1 MNDAGRI
8 GFVIRDD
15 YDNNVQYDFLDV
27 VYYHGNSYVAKK
39 LTLGNIPNENN
50 EYWHILTA
58 GGVRVKGDAESE
70 YRDGDVNITKEN
82 IGLANTEDKSSET
95 IRSEITSENVT
106 NALGYTPMN
115 EDLDTYGQKESTT
128 GSEKV
133 IVNDDGE
140 VKQVPMSEISAEYE
154 ISNTTSDSSGYIKIM
169 DVKTIRNWG
178 GVPIFF
184 KAFNQ
189 VDYAYDVT
197 VSPTGGS
204 ATSTTVN
211 TIETVRLSST
221 SSTSVEPDFLAI
233 NEGNGAFSIWVKLRN
248 GYEVYIGD
256 LFYSKKYFKV
266 TVNAGEGAVTTPK
279 TLEEI
284 SELGTVVRSI
294 DGAVMQ
300 GATETAPGLSG
311 LVPAPQAGD
320 EKKLLGG
327 DGNWLYDGQ
336 LFRAFMHL
344 SSPGWYRF
352 FVYDSDVSVGTGTY
366 GRCGIIELSRRY
378 QSDNN
383 ESAVVVYS
391 TSHANLVNWHTL
403 SRTVSNKGIDKLRF
417 CRKGGLNY
425 IELHYTLTSGGND
438 IAAKCITNIASNMNE
453 GMINFEPAEADETVI
468 SEYTIPDK
476 DDIST
481 SKSLT
486 NFTEIPEGA
495 DVHDY
500 IKLGNYSCSTNSKAN
515 SLLNCPLNSAFTLDV
530 SKGVGEIDNI
540 IIQTFFDYLG
550 TKIVKVVYVSGSGWR
565 QPNFFYSAQG
575 TPPANKLWG
584 TDANGNVGWIDP
596 PPRRKIGIS

>member
-1 MNDAGRI
+1 MSGICLTYSALLHLKEVLIVNDAGRI

-115 EDLDTYGQKESTT
+115 EDLDTYGQKESPT

-140 VKQVPMSEISAEYE
+140 VKQVEMS
-154 ISNTTSDSSGYIKIM
+154 K
-169 DVKTIRNWG
+169 VK
-178 GVPIFF
+178 P
-184 KAFNQ
+184 
-189 VDYAYDVT
+189 
-197 VSPTGGS
+197 
-204 ATSTTVN
+204 
-211 TIETVRLSST
+211 
-221 SSTSVEPDFLAI
+221 
-233 NEGNGAFSIWVKLRN
+233 
-248 GYEVYIGD
+248 
-256 LFYSKKYFKV
+256 
-266 TVNAGEGAVTTPK
+266 
-279 TLEEI
+279 
-284 SELGTVVRSI
+284 
-294 DGAVMQ
+294 AVMQ
-300 GATETAPGLSG
+300 GATETSPGLSG
-311 LVPAPQAGD
+311 LVPAP
-320 EKKLLGG
+320 KKGIDNLLMS
-327 DGNWLYDGQ
+327 DGTWIRRMGFESRKMLG
-336 LFRAFMHL
+336 
-344 SSPGWYRF
+344 SSGWYRIALIQETA
-352 FVYDSDVSVGTGTY
+352 S
-366 GRCGIIELSRRY
+366 GIVNISEVVFLLKLSRSWNNGGNESFFITIASSGTNNFHYNVVNASVNGEHQLTKLRVSKKGTNAY
-378 QSDNN
+378 LELYYSKNADNFVAYCLDFDNN
-383 ESAVVVYS
+383 
-391 TSHANLVNWHTL
+391 ANV
-403 SRTVSNKGIDKLRF
+403 
-417 CRKGGLNY
+417 
-425 IELHYTLTSGGND
+425 LTSL
-438 IAAKCITNIASNMNE
+438 KK
-453 GMINFEPAEADETVI
+453 INFEPATEDETVI

-495 DVHDY
+495 DMHDY

-596 PPRRKIGIS
+596 P